1 MNGLA
6 KDFQTWMTSNGYGVL
21 EGLTGGIHLRYRLR
35 NGRYFVTGSTP
46 SKHTAV
52 INAKSDVRKILGIAS
67 ESPRAGKYRHEKQ
80 SAGYDGL
87 NGNPLYAVPP
97 EVERLRVAVAKLDAR
112 ILELHPRRNAD
123 RLRELARRRV
133 DLTDQLD
140 RLGAPVS
147 KPGIPAHT

>member
-6 KDFQTWMTSNGYGVL
+6 KDFQAWITGNGYGEL
-21 EGLTGGIHLRYRLR
+21 EGRTGAMHLRYRLS
-35 NGRYFVTGSTP
+35 NGRYFVTSGTP
-46 SKHTAV
+46 SKHSAV
-52 INAKSDVRKILGIAS
+52 TNAKSEVRRMLGVAS
-67 ESPRAGKYRHEKQ
+67 ESPRAGKYRHEKKPG
-80 SAGYDGL
+80 GYDGR
-87 NGNPLYAVPP
+87 NGDPQYETPP

-147 KPGIPAHT
+147 KPGIPAYT